1 MPAAG
6 KRLFFLIPGG
16 HGESLISKLRYN
28 VLGTVL
34 IAQADGN
41 QPIFLTEWRNKAGS
55 VHRYK
60 KERPDMDLNK
70 MLNGKSAR
78 DQLLSYGDYFRSTD
92 QPYFE
97 ITSSHYYKYSD
108 TVSEFID
115 VLSNTE
121 FLIDGLD
128 WKAWIIENQLQSV
141 DEHGRFIERASV
153 EELRKLMT
161 AYVRQERFWEGFLGE
176 DG

>member
-1 MPAAG
+1 
-6 KRLFFLIPGG
+6 
-16 HGESLISKLRYN
+16 
-28 VLGTVL
+28 
-34 IAQADGN
+34 
-41 QPIFLTEWRNKAGS
+41 
-55 VHRYK
+55 
-60 KERPDMDLNK
+60 MDLNK